1 MYHNK
6 GEEEEEYAEYP
17 DREEYPLAGRYSQ
30 KDAAEGSF
38 GAGRLM
44 AGNEVQKPAAGNSSV
59 TGKRYVY
66 NRAKTVN
73 EFRETVLCILH
84 IMKVVPRQD
93 SPFTLRCEGLLY
105 LPERQ
110 YVLY

>member
-44 AGNEVQKPAAGNSSV
+44 AGNEVQRK
-59 TGKRYVY
+59 
-66 NRAKTVN
+66 
-73 EFRETVLCILH
+73 
-84 IMKVVPRQD
+84 M
-93 SPFTLRCEGLLY
+93 RCAEK
-105 LPERQ
+105 
-110 YVLY
+110 

>member
-1 MYHNK
+1 MTSCRNICEISAFRLDNRKKCNYSMYHNK

-44 AGNEVQKPAAGNSSV
+44 AGGKTQKPAAGFHVDPALKENEMCSEIKV
-59 TGKRYVY
+59 TYSLFP
-66 NRAKTVN
+66 A
-73 EFRETVLCILH
+73 
-84 IMKVVPRQD
+84 
-93 SPFTLRCEGLLY
+93 
-105 LPERQ
+105 
-110 YVLY
+110 